1 MSRLVLP
8 WPARRNPHHLEHE
21 RSARAT
27 AVESGLVSGDPADPD
42 MRRFDAFVVTD
53 SHVYPNT
60 PLPRLRVAGL
70 FNQWLYFLDDQYDD
84 HPQLGDDAGAVRALM
99 QRSLSVLTSGR
110 LPADP
115 TPFDRL
121 SQRVFEQLVAG
132 ADAYWRSRF
141 LGDVADYLF
150 RGSLAALEARSHGL
164 ALSVAEYFDLRVMDS
179 GVLPVLDV
187 VEYAIGTAFPPSVAQ
202 HDAVLELRLRAA
214 RHIAFVNDL
223 FSYAKERVAHGEPF
237 NLLHILTKSEALPF
251 EAAVERAVRMI
262 NAEMEGFVD
271 AESRL
276 PQPGG
281 ALDSA
286 LTAYVDGLK
295 GWVRGNVE
303 FSLASPRFRTADAP
317 FQELRS
323 ID

>member
-1 MSRLVLP
+1 M
-8 WPARRNPHHLEHE
+8 
-21 RSARAT
+21 
-27 AVESGLVSGDPADPD
+27 AVRSGLVSGDPAGPD

-53 SHVYPNT
+53 GHVYPTT
-60 PLPRLRVAGL
+60 PLPRLKVAGL

-84 HPQLGDDAGAVRALM
+84 HPQFGDDVGAVRALM
-99 QRSLSVLTSGR
+99 HRSLSVLTSGR

-121 SQRVFEQLVAG
+121 GQRVFKQLVAG

-141 LGDVADYLF
+141 LGNVADYLF
-150 RGSLAALEARSHGL
+150 RGSLSALEVRSQGL
-164 ALSVAEYFDLRVMDS
+164 KLSLAEYYDLRLLDS

-187 VEYAIGTAFPPSVAQ
+187 VEYAIETAFPPSVAQ
-202 HDAVLELRLRAA
+202 HEAVIELRLRAA

-237 NLLHILTKSEALPF
+237 NLLHILMKSEPLPF
-251 EAAVERAVRMI
+251 QAAVERAVRMI

-276 PQPGG
+276 PLGG
-281 ALDSA
+281 ELDSA

-303 FSLASPRFRTADAP
+303 FSLASPRFRTANAP

-323 ID
+323 AD